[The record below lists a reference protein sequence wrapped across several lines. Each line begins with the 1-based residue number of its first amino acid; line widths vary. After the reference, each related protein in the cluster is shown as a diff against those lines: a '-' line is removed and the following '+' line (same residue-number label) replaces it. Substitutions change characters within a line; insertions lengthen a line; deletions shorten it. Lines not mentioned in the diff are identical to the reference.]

1 VGQTDSKVLDHQ
13 ARRIEKA
20 RDETP
25 ADLAD
30 ELHTLMKAFQPILDR
45 LERDLER
52 RLDAR

>member
-1 VGQTDSKVLDHQ
+1 VGQTDSKLLDLQ

-20 RDETP
+20 LDETP
-25 ADLAD
+25 ADLVD
-30 ELHTLMKAFQPILDR
+30 ELHALMEAMKPILDR